1 MHRVKA
7 LQSNM
12 IRMNKLYLL
21 LLAFTLTAFANAQD
35 VAGDVT
41 SGKALWDANN
51 CGSCHQVHKKAVG
64 PALKGVQG
72 RHSFEWIVKWVQNNE
87 AMRKSGDAEALA
99 IYAEY
104 GGAAMNLFPNLTAGN
119 ITDILAYIESV
130 PLPGA
135 GGTQA
140 GAATMTKEED
150 NTTVF
155 FLLGLVLVFALI
167 YFLLGKVKKSLIQN
181 LMNAEAA
188 GEAVVEKK
196 GLAKWLPSSWVS
208 INPVVFSL
216 IFTTII
222 GLVGV
227 SFLYWFG
234 LNKVGVQQGY
244 APEQP
249 IAYSHALHAGELKI
263 DCKYC
268 HSTVE
273 YSKSAS
279 IPALNTCMNCHKGVK
294 AEAKYNGETS
304 PEIKKIYA
312 ALDYDPERPAGKE
325 FGNNPKPIR
334 WVRIHNLPDHAYF
347 NHSQHVKVAG
357 LECQQCHGPIEKMEV
372 VQQWSTLQMGWC
384 IDCHRNRGIDAAN
397 NNYYEALHN
406 KAKADLTANGDKSMC
421 KGPDGKVKITPAMNG
436 GLECAKCHY

>member
-1 MHRVKA
+1 
-7 LQSNM
+7 
-12 IRMNKLYLL
+12 MNKLYLL

-72 RHSFEWIVKWVQNNE
+72 RHSFEWIVKLVQNNE

-334 WVRIHNLPDHAYF
+334 LVRIHNLPDHAYF

-397 NNYYEALHN
+397 NNYY
-406 KAKADLTANGDKSMC
+406 
-421 KGPDGKVKITPAMNG
+421 
-436 GLECAKCHY
+436 